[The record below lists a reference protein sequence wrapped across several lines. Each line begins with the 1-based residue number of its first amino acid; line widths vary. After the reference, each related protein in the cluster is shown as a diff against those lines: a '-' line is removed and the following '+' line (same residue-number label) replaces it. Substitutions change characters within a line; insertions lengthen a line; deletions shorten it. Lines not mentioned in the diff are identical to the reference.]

1 MKDGTPAGGEQN
13 ARYCVYHVVM
23 ADEANVDGLLLD
35 LVPNWDDKDE
45 LLFHQ
50 LRQRKALYERHK
62 KKIEITTEKK
72 SEEIQLI
79 SNKNNSIVW
88 KEWVQKTSLYS
99 WQKQALNGW
108 FENGKRGTV
117 KVATGGGKTR
127 FALAAIGRL
136 YENISEQFKVII
148 IVPTIPLMYQ
158 WRDEVKEYNLPSDS
172 IGLMGGGNTP
182 DGVKIDILIA
192 VLASARDKLSDFVK
206 TFNWENKIFL
216 IVDECHRIAAEESR
230 KILNIKTEWSL
241 GLSATPESNYGTGSL
256 SSDDQY
262 NQGDVGRKLGP
273 IIFDYSLAQARNDD
287 LLTPF
292 EVWHVGVP
300 LSPGE
305 LERHNILSRQI
316 SELRR
321 ELQKRH
327 RQSKSSLDL
336 VAWAQSTGRRGG
348 EGSEDCAR
356 FISLAGDR
364 KRLLYRAEN
373 RVKAACDILKKASE
387 DPETQ
392 SILFHE
398 VIEEVDKI
406 WMILDKE
413 KINEK
418 KLAIVREHSGENQG
432 DRDISID
439 LFRRCV
445 AKVIVSARSLVEGFN
460 VPSADVGVIAASSG
474 SVRQR
479 IQSLGRMLRRKD
491 AGRTARIWVLYVRDT
506 EDESIYEQADWETI
520 LGAQS
525 NKYFHWRPELGSVV
539 ENEAREEPGAAPRK
553 YRPPCGEIIASDLK
567 PGDAYHAQVRGDDL
581 KLDHLGNL
589 RDGNGA
595 LVRIDPEGLGKLR
608 ELRPDGRA
616 VMNACGHVI
625 ARMPVVATTQG
636 HDDSWFY
643 VGERLPDEIGQLE
656 ATHVLKIVQNRG
668 ARRLAIVVRR
678 ESKWVIEDDTC
689 RALLE
694 WIARQELSLGSS
706 VDRVFWDQNHG
717 RYWIEISGERR
728 NYEGDLVN
736 LITHT

>member
-1 MKDGTPAGGEQN
+1 MKDGTPAGGEQI
-13 ARYCVYHVVM
+13 AHCCVYHVVM
-23 ADEANVDGLLLD
+23 ADEANADGLLSD
-35 LVPNWDDKDE
+35 SVPNWDDKHE

-50 LRQRKALYERHK
+50 LRQLKALYERDK
-62 KKIEITTEKK
+62 KKREITTEKK
-72 SEEIQLI
+72 YEEIQLQHH
-79 SNKNNSIVW
+79 KDKFTLW
-88 KEWVQKTSLYS
+88 KEWLQQNPLYS
-99 WQKQALNGW
+99 WQKDALAIW
-108 FENGKRGTV
+108 SEKTYKGTI

-136 YENISEQFKVII
+136 HERISGQFKVVI

-158 WRDEVKEYNLPSDS
+158 WRDELKKCELPSDS
-172 IGLMGGGNTP
+172 IGLMGGGNAA
-182 DGVKIDILIA
+182 DGNKIDILIV
-192 VLASARDKLSDFVK
+192 VLASARDKLSSFVNN
-206 TFNWENKIFL
+206 FNWGNNIFL

-336 VAWAQSTGRRGG
+336 VAWAQSTSRRGG
-348 EGSEDCAR
+348 EGGEDCAR

-387 DPETQ
+387 DPKTQ

-398 VIEEVDKI
+398 VIEEVDRI
-406 WMILDKE
+406 WIILNKE
-413 KINEK
+413 
-418 KLAIVREHSGENQG
+418 KLAIVREHSGEKQE
-432 DRDISID
+432 DRDTSID
-439 LFRRCV
+439 LFRRGV
-445 AKVIVSARSLVEGFN
+445 AKIIISARSLVEGFN

-491 AGRTARIWVLYVRDT
+491 SGRAARIWVLYVRDT

-520 LGAQS
+520 IGAES
-525 NKYFHWRPELGSVV
+525 NKYFHWKPELGSVV
-539 ENEAREEPGAAPRK
+539 EGEAREQLSTAPRK

-581 KLDHLGNL
+581 KLDHVGNL

-595 LVRIDPEGLGKLR
+595 LVRIDPEGLGKIR

-616 VMNACGHVI
+616 VINACGHVI
-625 ARMPVVATTQG
+625 ARKPAVGSAQG
-636 HDDSWFY
+636 HDDDWIF
-643 VGERLPDEIGQLE
+643 VGLRLPDVTGQLA
-656 ATHVLKIVQNRG
+656 ATHTIKIVQNRG

-678 ESKWVIEDDTC
+678 ETKWVLEDDTC
-689 RALLE
+689 RALLG
-694 WIARQELSLGSS
+694 WIASEEPSLGSS
-706 VDRVFWDQNHG
+706 VDRVFWNQDHR

-728 NYEGDLVN
+728 NYEGELAN
-736 LITHT
+736 LIVPN